1 MNMTERKFKNFVY
14 SMIALIL
21 MISFMGLA
29 GGSFLS
35 IKSQQEVKMDQVKH
49 RTIDRPVRLKKIME
63 IEHIETK
70 PLLLPY
76 YK

>member
-1 MNMTERKFKNFVY
+1 MTERKFKNFVY

-35 IKSQQEVKMDQVKH
+35 IKAKDRAKMDQVKH
-49 RTIDRPVRLKKIME
+49 RTIDRPVRIKKIME
-63 IEHIETK
+63 IEYIETK

-76 YK
+76 YR

>member
-1 MNMTERKFKNFVY
+1 MTERKFKNFVY

-21 MISFMGLA
+21 MICFMGLA

-35 IKSQQEVKMDQVKH
+35 INSQDKVKMDQVKH
-49 RTIDRPVRLKKIME
+49 QTINRPVRILKIME